1 MRRATAVLLVFAA
14 AGAIA
19 PAAEAAKSCGR
30 IANPYP
36 DSRYEGVDIKRIRA
50 TGVTCRTARRV
61 ARRAHR
67 KALGLTPPPSGVRQ
81 YRWRRWEV
89 TGDLR
94 GDNDRYVARRDG
106 DRVRWRF

>member
-1 MRRATAVLLVFAA
+1 MRRALA
-14 AGAIA
+14 AGVAAVALLA
-19 PAAEAAKSCGR
+19 PAAPAAAKSCGR
-30 IANPYP
+30 IVNPYP

-50 TGVTCRTARRV
+50 TGVTCGTARRV

-67 KALGLTPPPSGVRQ
+67 KALRMTPPPSGIRT

-94 GDNDRYVARRDG
+94 GSSDRYVARRGD